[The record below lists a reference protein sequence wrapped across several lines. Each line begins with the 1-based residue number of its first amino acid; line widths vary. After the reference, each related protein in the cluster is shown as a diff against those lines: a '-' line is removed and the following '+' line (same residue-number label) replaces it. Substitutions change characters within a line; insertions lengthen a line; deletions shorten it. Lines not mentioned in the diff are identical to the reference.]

1 MMASQQADQEI
12 DQAIERLQRKMQVVS
27 DNLDQGRNRT
37 RASQTKAKRK
47 SRQSKKK
54 GGVNRLMKYLF
65 IFLLLGAISFII
77 AQIVKGYM
85 SNQKL

>member
-37 RASQTKAKRK
+37 RASQQRQKENHGKARK
-47 SRQSKKK
+47 K
-54 GGVNRLMKYLF
+54 V
-65 IFLLLGAISFII
+65 
-77 AQIVKGYM
+77 V
-85 SNQKL
+85 